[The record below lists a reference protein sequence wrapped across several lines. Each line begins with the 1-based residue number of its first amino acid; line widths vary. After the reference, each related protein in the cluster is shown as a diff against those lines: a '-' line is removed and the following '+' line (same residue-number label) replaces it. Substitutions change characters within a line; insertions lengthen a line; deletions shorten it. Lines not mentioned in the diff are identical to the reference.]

1 MTLGQK
7 ATEPCPFCGSTD
19 ILSLMYPMAGWLARC
34 DNCNAQIDGKY
45 WNTRTDAALPAQVTD
60 EMVERAMA
68 EAFRQDDQISGK
80 YTFERYKEGNPSSYA
95 SHKQQRALLLTA
107 ALSSTKEPTQ

>member
-45 WNTRTDAALPAQVTD
+45 WNTRADAALPAQVVTD
-60 EMVERAMA
+60 EGVKEYERGVTDGRREALEIASDAVHSWGFDSHDNPNLLA
-68 EAFRQDDQISGK
+68 EQIRTDK
-80 YTFERYKEGNPSSYA
+80 MDM
-95 SHKQQRALLLTA
+95 
-107 ALSSTKEPTQ
+107 